1 MPFSSLSRNVDP
13 ACRRIVPLVAIALAV
28 IVSHSGCSP
37 WRPSAK
43 PLTTGQL
50 ISLMPDQ
57 CSTALVFPSF
67 DGAYQ
72 ALLLL
77 LDRAAPENVDINVE
91 AQVLARPLAT
101 LAGESG
107 ATDIIDIAMGKGVD
121 PALPLTIFLAPGQA
135 TAPETPEPAVTP
147 DSMINP
153 AALFTRINDRML
165 FVAVLPRY
173 SQKFMEQA
181 VADWSKGKAVR
192 QEPLAGNAAPLQV
205 REDGRL
211 CWYFTPEG
219 LVAGNSVELAKAVAA
234 RAQQP
239 AAIAYNAA
247 DVEKADLIQI
257 VRGAA
262 SALTDSTQEES
273 GPLALVSRM
282 FSALL
287 AAPDPATPSVVAW
300 RIGETSLEATVRRP
314 ESKEKAAALQLAPLL
329 PTSATGFAAL
339 SMTDAGKS
347 LMQELV
353 GSLGVQQSLPGDAR
367 SMLESLDGELAVA
380 ATKGSP
386 GRPNIVLLAHIGEG
400 QARETLKS
408 AASALAVENYNG
420 VSIVSIPIPGGTNY
434 QVQYA
439 LVGDVLAVAT
449 EMGDVKTAVDR
460 IQSGKPSGLFASLA
474 PPLDPAAPPRMA
486 IVANASFVS
495 ETFAPLLANRGVL
508 PFERAETAAKAL
520 AKVSEFRV
528 TTVAEGSDEVT
539 RLTLHVQ

>member
-1 MPFSSLSRNVDP
+1 MSFLVNARKRV
-13 ACRRIVPLVAIALAV
+13 RRAIAQSVLAALFFAV
-28 IVSHSGCSP
+28 CGIGCNA
-37 WRPSAK
+37 WKPSAP

-50 ISLMPDQ
+50 IALMPDQ
-57 CSTALVFPSF
+57 CSTALVFPTF

-101 LAGESG
+101 LAGESN

-121 PALPLTIFLAPGQA
+121 PGLPLALFLAPGPPA
-135 TAPETPEPAVTP
+135 AETTPEPAVKP
-147 DSMINP
+147 GSKINP
-153 AALFTRINDRML
+153 AALFAQINNRMAY
-165 FVAVLPRY
+165 VAVLPRY

-192 QEPLAGNAAPLQV
+192 EEPLAGNATPLQV
-205 REDGRL
+205 REDERL

-239 AAIAYNAA
+239 KAIAYNAS
-247 DVEKADLIQI
+247 DVETADLIQI

-262 SALTDSTQEES
+262 SARPDSTQA
-273 GPLALVSRM
+273 GPASLALVSRM

-287 AAPDPATPSVVAW
+287 AAPDANTPSVVAW

-314 ESKEKAAALQLAPLL
+314 EDKEKTAAALHLAPLL
-329 PTSATGFAAL
+329 PTSATGFTAL

-347 LMQELV
+347 LMQELA
-353 GSLGVQQSLPGDAR
+353 GSLGVQRSLPGDAR

-386 GRPNIVLLAHIGEG
+386 GRPNVVLLARIGEG
-400 QARETLKS
+400 QARETPRS

-420 VSIVSIPIPGGTNY
+420 VSIVSIPIPGATGY

-486 IVANASFVS
+486 IIANASFIS
-495 ETFAPLLANRGVL
+495 EAFVPLLANRGLL

-528 TTVAEGSDEVT
+528 TTVTEDSDEVT
-539 RLTLHVQ
+539 RLTVNVQ